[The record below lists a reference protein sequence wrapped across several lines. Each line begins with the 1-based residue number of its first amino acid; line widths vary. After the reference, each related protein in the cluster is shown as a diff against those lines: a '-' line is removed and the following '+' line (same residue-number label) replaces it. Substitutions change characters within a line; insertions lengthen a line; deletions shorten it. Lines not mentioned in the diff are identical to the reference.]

1 MCTDVDCTHSLRKL
15 LTSFLFKVLTFCWL
29 SSLLPLGVMASSTFS
44 LLGKENVCEDFL
56 RNLSELRGVCKCV
69 VLNCSLRHSSFS
81 SLSLLELF
89 VRFLDDLVFLSS
101 SSESED
107 KRDRFKLR
115 RFFVNQFGG
124 SSLSSSLD
132 APMLS
137 RYRICYPQCRINLA
151 GKLQFDFAHE
161 QCCILK
167 WQKRIF
173 SPWKC
178 HTRHMVQ
185 DDNMAE
191 NEIRE
196 KKTLWTTLSLSQSN
210 WSFCR
215 KYTLHATFESL
226 KRTVTFSN
234 KNETNPKQNNIVPEA
249 CNRRFFFARVQ

>member
-1 MCTDVDCTHSLRKL
+1 MCTDMDCTHSLRKL

-44 LLGKENVCEDFL
+44 LLGKESVCEDFL

-81 SLSLLELF
+81 SFSLLDLF
-89 VRFLDDLVFLSS
+89 LRFLDDLVFFSS

-107 KRDRFKLR
+107 KRDRFKLS
-115 RFFVNQFGG
+115 RFFVDQLGG

-132 APMLS
+132 APILS
-137 RYRICYPQCRINLA
+137 GYRICYPQCRINLA
-151 GKLQFDFAHE
+151 GKLQLNLHTSNYT
-161 QCCILK
+161 CCILIK
-167 WQKRIF
+167 SDKKDIF

-185 DDNMAE
+185 YDNMAE

-196 KKTLWTTLSLSQSN
+196 KKTLCTTLSLS
-210 WSFCR
+210 
-215 KYTLHATFESL
+215 
-226 KRTVTFSN
+226 
-234 KNETNPKQNNIVPEA
+234 
-249 CNRRFFFARVQ
+249 